1 MATLHQF
8 VMIAMTSTI
17 NQVQLWFFITL
28 LVRILLRI
36 IQVSRRTTS
45 ILAMDR
51 ITLVQGR
58 TMLLL
63 ALLIWNRCTTV
74 DNYQNPPSAIL
85 IRVLLSM
92 LLENLRISNKLS
104 LLKALTSS
112 LAMVCLLL
120 PQDLLLLFL
129 PIIPMCLCSL
139 SLNHL
144 LHVSC
149 ITKNL
154 ISVSK
159 FSRDNGVYFEFHS
172 NYYATKSHVTNEV
185 LLQGNIG
192 HDGLYSFSNI

>member
-92 LLENLRISNKLS
+92 LLENLRIS
-104 LLKALTSS
+104 
-112 LAMVCLLL
+112 
-120 PQDLLLLFL
+120 
-129 PIIPMCLCSL
+129 
-139 SLNHL
+139 
-144 LHVSC
+144 
-149 ITKNL
+149 
-154 ISVSK
+154 SK
-159 FSRDNGVYFEFHS
+159 
-172 NYYATKSHVTNEV
+172 
-185 LLQGNIG
+185 
-192 HDGLYSFSNI
+192 